1 MQAHNENEYTN
12 KSMAYLTPFTTTL
25 LTEHQR
31 MASIPLPS
39 TSSISDTITKA
50 LNENDY
56 PGKPFCYL
64 LEIDQS
70 KLLFDCGARIIQNGL
85 EVTHLLPLKDIL
97 KELNGIFI
105 THADIEHMGGLPFLV
120 HLSGGYLPC
129 PIYLTSASQSMSQ
142 VLLLDI
148 LQDWSMTIQPNI
160 LSFKDN
166 DLNIMDIAGY
176 TRSAIQ
182 TALER
187 MIGVKYSQPVQLGE
201 FIFTAFSAGHSL
213 GGSYWRIRKGRLDI
227 TTTYHDDFIYAPHIF
242 PRKDRHLDPTHLVT
256 HALDYRPGVF
266 ITDATNALGI
276 RLERKQRD
284 TELIDM
290 MISHLRH
297 ETGNILIPVPPAG
310 RILDILLLLESTW
323 QLHRFQYP
331 IYLIGSQ
338 ASKMIEISKSM
349 LEWMNESILKSFSA
363 NRENPFEFKYIK
375 ILSSYEELAQVS
387 QTKYIALA
395 SGPFLSYGP
404 SRRIFYDWISN
415 SSHLVIFPS
424 LSPPIGT
431 LSHVLLQS
439 RNSTEQQPILSFQV
453 TILEQLQGK
462 ELEQYQQSLKEHA
475 TPIVETEELIDYEEE
490 DEEEQVIVP
499 THSSWSQ
506 KYFDAYLTK
515 EGMPSRSSKA
525 NTDVIRP
532 IHFPY
537 DEKYTASGWTPY
549 GDVISQQ
556 EWPEFMAHVAENE
569 ALAKEAE
576 QKSVSDTQFGRIHIS
591 GALGQMLQPLGNLD
605 QAHPDKITI
614 PTKQISL
621 PPFNG
626 SVSCELFWT
635 DLDGI
640 CDAKSMKAIVEQ
652 IQPRKIV
659 LIQGTR
665 ASLLFMKQTISSI
678 PLEIITYKNECMNI
692 SSSNTTSVGVKLGS
706 TFLESL
712 DIVKRGD
719 YEIYR
724 LHNDQLVDSMIEHE
738 RTSFDI
744 LNSIYSSINIENT
757 KEYKKLFIND
767 VKLAQAKHILEQIG
781 LSAVWKSGGRL
792 LVSDIIYIT
801 KVRYNCYI
809 EYIIFIF

>member
-1 MQAHNENEYTN
+1 MQVHNENEYIN

-25 LTEHQR
+25 LTEQQR

-39 TSSISDTITKA
+39 TSSISDTISKA

-64 LEIDQS
+64 LEIDQF

-85 EVTHLLPLKDIL
+85 EITHLLPLKDIL

-148 LQDWSMTIQPNI
+148 LQDWSMTMQPSNV
-160 LSFKDN
+160 SSKDN
-166 DLNIMDIAGY
+166 NLDIMDIAGY

-182 TALER
+182 TTLER
-187 MIGVKYSQPVQLGE
+187 MIGVKYSQPIQLGE
-201 FIFTAFSAGHSL
+201 FVFTAFSAGHSL
-213 GGSYWRIRKGRLDI
+213 GGSYWRVRKGRLDI
-227 TTTYHDDFIYAPHIF
+227 TAIYHDDFIYASHIF
-242 PRKDRHLDPTHLVT
+242 PRKDRHLNPTHLVT
-256 HALDYRPGVF
+256 HVLDHRPGVF
-266 ITDATNALGI
+266 ITDATNALGT
-276 RLERKQRD
+276 RLERKQKD

-290 MISHLRH
+290 IIGHFRH
-297 ETGNILIPVPPAG
+297 ETGNILIPIPPVG
-310 RILDILLLLESTW
+310 RVLDILLLLESTW

-375 ILSSYEELAQVS
+375 ILSSYEELAQIS

-395 SGPFLSYGP
+395 SGPFLSYGT

-415 SSHLVIFPS
+415 SSHLIIFPS

-431 LSHVLLQS
+431 LSHVLLQY
-439 RNSTEQQPILSFQV
+439 RNAEQQPILSFQV
-453 TILEQLQGK
+453 TILEKLQGK
-462 ELEQYQQSLKEHA
+462 ELEQYQQSLKEHVA
-475 TPIVETEELIDYEEE
+475 PIVETEELVDYEEE
-490 DEEEQVIVP
+490 EDEEQVIVP
-499 THSSWSQ
+499 VHSSWSQ

-515 EGMPSRSSKA
+515 EGIPSRSSKS
-525 NTDVIRP
+525 NTDTIRP

-537 DEKYTASGWTPY
+537 DEKYTTAGWTSY

-569 ALAKEAE
+569 ALAKKAE
-576 QKSVSDTQFGRIHIS
+576 QKSASDTQFGRIHIS
-591 GALGQMLQPLGNLD
+591 GALGQMLQPLGSLD
-605 QAHPDKITI
+605 QAYPDKITA
-614 PTKQISL
+614 PTKKIFIPS
-621 PPFNG
+621 FNG
-626 SVSCELFWT
+626 PVSCELFWM

-659 LIQGTR
+659 LIQGTK
-665 ASLLFMKQTISSI
+665 ASLLFMKQTISCIS
-678 PLEIITYKNECMNI
+678 LEIITCKNECMNI
-692 SSSNTTSVGVKLGS
+692 SSSATTSIGVKLGS
-706 TFLESL
+706 TFLESI
-712 DIVKRGD
+712 DISKRGE

-724 LHNDQLVDSMIEHE
+724 LHNDQLVDFMIEHE
-738 RTSFDI
+738 HTNFDI
-744 LNSIYSSINIENT
+744 LNSIYSSINVEND
-757 KEYKKLFIND
+757 KGYKKLFIND

-781 LSAVWKSGGRL
+781 LSAVWKPGGRL

-801 KVRYNCYI
+801 KVRCNCYL
-809 EYIIFIF
+809 EYIVFIF